1 MKTVQLSGSLRANV
15 GKKDASSLRSAGL
28 VPCVLYGQ
36 GQQTHFSVKQV
47 AIEKIVYSPDVYQVE
62 LNIDGKTAV
71 GIIQE
76 LQQHPTKDTIQH
88 VDFLELNETK
98 SIRIKLPVRLVG
110 SSPGVMAGGKLM
122 LVFRNLQCVGL
133 SKDLPEAII
142 LDISTL
148 NIGGAIRVN
157 SINIPGITF
166 LDPANA
172 VVVSVKMARGAVR
185 GAEVEGEGEEEV
197 VLEEEVIETA
207 ENTENSTTSSELSE
221 EKEETSEE
229 A

>member
-15 GKKDASSLRSAGL
+15 GKKDASSLRTAGL

-98 SIRIKLPVRLVG
+98 TIRIKLPVRLVG

-122 LVFRNLQCVGL
+122 LVFRSLQCVGL

-142 LDISTL
+142 LDISSI

-157 SINIPGITF
+157 SINLPGITF

-172 VVVSVKMARGAVR
+172 VVVSVKMARGAVK
-185 GAEVEGEGEEEV
+185 GEETEDDDKEAV
-197 VLEEEVIETA
+197 VDVPKVAQATDNNET
-207 ENTENSTTSSELSE
+207 ETSSEVSQD
-221 EKEETSEE
+221 ETPSEE

>member
-157 SINIPGITF
+157 TINIPGITF

-172 VVVSVKMARGAVR
+172 VVVSVKMARGAVK
-185 GAEVEGEGEEEV
+185 GEEAEGEVEEEV
-197 VLEEEVIETA
+197 AVAKEVSEEA
-207 ENTENSTTSSELSE
+207 EKTENSTTSPELSE
-221 EKEETSEE
+221 EESTSEE